1 MRLQPTMLLNA
12 LYNYK
17 TRQFVRRRVREHR
30 DTFDGENV
38 RDFVDLYLQAER
50 SAEADP
56 AYTGNTEPADT
67 GRRQSCTY
75 TYM

>member
-1 MRLQPTMLLNA
+1 MLLNA

-56 AYTGNTEPADT
+56 AYTGSC
-67 GRRQSCTY
+67 QSCIHVRVHVDVDSMVSFRTR
-75 TYM
+75 